1 MSPCPMR
8 CRFKRGQV
16 RRTMSTRR
24 LQGIC
29 QRGTEANLSGE
40 GRPSSGQRVVHHQR
54 GLHGVSRCRIAI
66 STVWRGP
73 SSRCWRGLEGRQSL
87 HHLHHAPLPPPV
99 ALAGPVAHRKQLEV
113 HSAVAQSSRDAKKS
127 QLSSKP
133 PAKQTN
139 SSSRPL
145 TRARF
150 RQGQSGFWMLNFRSK
165 IISTVSQSVRF
176 FAVPPRSPHRDEHI
190 R

>member
-1 MSPCPMR
+1 M
-8 CRFKRGQV
+8 
-16 RRTMSTRR
+16 
-24 LQGIC
+24 
-29 QRGTEANLSGE
+29 ANLSGE
-40 GRPSSGQRVVHHQR
+40 GRPSSGQRVAHHQR

-73 SSRCWRGLEGRQSL
+73 SSRCWRGLKGRQSL

-127 QLSSKP
+127 QLSSSP
-133 PAKQTN
+133 PAPQTGG
-139 SSSRPL
+139 SSRPS

-150 RQGQSGFWMLNFRSK
+150 RQGQSGFWMLNFHRNFQEK
-165 IISTVSQSVRF
+165 VISTVSQSVSF
-176 FAVPPRSPHRDEHI
+176 FAVFPRSPHRDEHI
-190 R
+190 S